1 MKNKERSVI
10 FCQSLRDFPCPV
22 VLGKNMP
29 TFGLHRFKN
38 GLKFFPTD
46 DEGFTLRGDKRRL
59 LYKGRKKS
67 HRFTILGD
75 TAFEYD
81 CILKSE
87 PESNVISLRMEGA
100 EKFDFF
106 RQPDFVKQPFLKGS
120 YAVYKKDTWVGE
132 GTGKLC
138 HIHRPEIIDARG
150 RRCWGE
156 LAVVG
161 DMLHI
166 TIPEN
171 WLADAKYPIVVDPL
185 IGTTVVG
192 SQYLYLYN
200 WEDVEEYGE
209 EEEWYEYFIEC
220 AIGVNRFLVSDLLN
234 GNATAYVYVYN
245 DDYYGVCKPVLY
257 SDNGNTPLSRRSAN
271 EGNFDIV
278 VKNGK
283 PQGWRSISFQTN
295 TSIASGTY
303 LWFGLFCEWFAPRFD
318 YGAKYYEHGYNFLVS
333 NNIPNTYPL
342 LNANVYFDYKLSMY
356 FTYGPAQNYVR
367 TVTQGVRLTDTKRLT
382 GNYKRNLTQTAGV
395 STLIKRIGNFYRNF
409 LMTAYNSMTI
419 NRYPVFYRK
428 VIENINVV
436 FDLSQLRLL
445 IRNCTENIYVNSQA
459 SRMLNIRRKIQD
471 IFNTTDNQYYPVL
484 FIRSVNDNVQITDIF
499 SHWGAFIRGL
509 RVNAGSA
516 AEIERKANYYRSNRD
531 TVQTIGVG
539 LRSLFVFV
547 RVVSRIIF
555 RDYIL
560 RRFLRAKEDF
570 ILKSPI
576 CRELKLDSKI
586 D

>member
-10 FCQSLRDFPCPV
+10 FCQSLMDFPCPV
-22 VLGKNMP
+22 VLGKNLP
-29 TFGLHRFKN
+29 SFGLHRYKQ
-38 GLKFFPTD
+38 GLRFVPTD
-46 DEGFTLRGDKRRL
+46 DEGFILRGDKQHL
-59 LYKGRKKS
+59 LYKGRKRS

-75 TAFEYD
+75 KSFEYD

-87 PESNVISLRMEGA
+87 AESNVLKLRMEGA
-100 EKFDFF
+100 ENYDFF
-106 RQPDFVKQPFLKGS
+106 RQPDFVKEPILKGS
-120 YAVYKKDTWVGE
+120 YAVYKKDTLVGE

-150 RRCWGE
+150 RRCWGD

-161 DMLHI
+161 NELHI

-171 WLADAKYPIVVDPL
+171 WLADAKYPVIVDPL

-192 SQYLYLYN
+192 SQYLFLYN
-200 WEDVEEYGE
+200 EEEVEEYGE
-209 EEEWYEYFIEC
+209 EEEWYEYFIEY

-234 GNATAYVYVYN
+234 GSATAYVYVYN

-318 YGAKYYEHGYNFLVS
+318 YGAKYYGRGYDHLGY
-333 NNIPNTYPL
+333 NIPNTYPL
-342 LNANVYFDYKLSMY
+342 SNPNNYLDYKLSMY

-367 TVTQGVRLTDTKRLT
+367 TVTQGVRLSDTKKLT

-395 STLIKRIGNFYRNF
+395 TSLLKRIGNFYRDCF
-409 LMTAYNSMTI
+409 MTVYNSLI
-419 NRYPVFYRK
+419 LKRYPVFFRK
-428 VIENINVV
+428 VVENINI
-436 FDLSQLRLL
+436 FLGLFQSNLL
-445 IRNCTENIYVNSQA
+445 FRICTDYLNVNSQIN
-459 SRMLNIRRKIQD
+459 RMFNAFRKILESLTITENQS
-471 IFNTTDNQYYPVL
+471 FNIL
-484 FIRSVNDNVQITDIF
+484 FIRSVNENVQITDIF

-509 RVNAGSA
+509 RINAESI
-516 AEIERKANYYRSNRD
+516 AETTHKANYYRVNKD

-539 LRSLFVFV
+539 LRGLFLFV
-547 RVVSRIIF
+547 RIVSMIVF
-555 RDYIL
+555 RDYLL

-576 CRELKLDSKI
+576 CRELKLDSRI